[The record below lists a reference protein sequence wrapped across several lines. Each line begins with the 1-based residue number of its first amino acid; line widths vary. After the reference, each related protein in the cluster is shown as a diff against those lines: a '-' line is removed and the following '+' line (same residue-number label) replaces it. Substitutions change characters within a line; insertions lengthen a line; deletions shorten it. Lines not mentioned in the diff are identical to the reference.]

1 MHKVL
6 IVDDEI
12 FVRKGLI
19 NLIDWS
25 SLQFEICGEAENG
38 AQALTLIKHLSPDLV
53 IVDIRMP
60 VLDGLELI
68 RQVNAEGGH
77 QPLFI
82 ILSGYPDFSYA
93 QQAFRYNVSD
103 YILKPV
109 DEQEI
114 VATLKRIAT
123 TLNQKQ
129 LLSMTREKPL
139 VEIIME
145 SLVQAEPDEQVMTQ
159 IAHTLGLPLTSYFTY
174 VIVEIQDKLP
184 HREIDYMPLLQN
196 IIQRYFHLEGLPLLI
211 HVRAYNQYGLIVP
224 PLWQE
229 EQFGSERLCYMKL
242 LQSLENHLSTEIA
255 LFIGHKVD
263 QLKKIVHSRASA
275 DECLKYR
282 FAAGFNGIFMAA
294 ELLELPLYYYDVDE
308 ELHSKLIYEV
318 EANHKEGYR
327 NAIDAIFI
335 AFKERYF
342 TPGAVANTVRRSM
355 ITTINIIRQLEGK
368 EEELAWLT
376 ELLNWQ
382 TKYRNLDQL
391 RYVFMNFIEEA
402 AEYIAKQR
410 GEKGKSNI
418 EKVKKYIDGHFRENI
433 YLKGIAAEFHMNPI
447 YLGQLF
453 RKNYGMYFNEYLLTL
468 RIEEAKRLLRQT
480 KKRMYEIAE
489 LVGFQNAD
497 YFATQFEKLEKMTPS
512 DYRNKMIDQ

>member
-1 MHKVL
+1 
-6 IVDDEI
+6 
-12 FVRKGLI
+12 
-19 NLIDWS
+19 
-25 SLQFEICGEAENG
+25 
-38 AQALTLIKHLSPDLV
+38 
-53 IVDIRMP
+53 
-60 VLDGLELI
+60 
-68 RQVNAEGGH
+68 
-77 QPLFI
+77 
-82 ILSGYPDFSYA
+82 
-93 QQAFRYNVSD
+93 
-103 YILKPV
+103 
-109 DEQEI
+109 
-114 VATLKRIAT
+114 
-123 TLNQKQ
+123 
-129 LLSMTREKPL
+129 MTREKPL
-139 VEIIME
+139 VEIIIE

-159 IAHTLGLPLTSYFTY
+159 IAHTLELPLTSSYTY
-174 VIVEIQDKLP
+174 VIAEIQDNHH
-184 HREIDYMPLLQN
+184 HREIDYMQPLQN
-196 IIQRYFHLEGLPLLI
+196 LLQRYFHLEGQPLLI
-211 HVRAYNQYGLIVP
+211 HVRAYNQYGFIVP
-224 PLWQE
+224 PLWQV
-229 EQFGSERLCYMKL
+229 EQFGSERMGYMKL
-242 LQSLENHLSTEIA
+242 RQSLENHLSTEIA
-255 LFIGHKVD
+255 MFIGHKVD
-263 QLKKIVHSRASA
+263 QLKKIVHSRTSA

-282 FAAGFNGIFMAA
+282 FAPGFNGIFMAA

-342 TPGAVANTVRRSM
+342 TPGAIANTVRRSM
-355 ITTINIIRQLEGK
+355 IASINIIRQLEGNEK
-368 EEELAWLT
+368 ELAWLT

-391 RYVFMNFIEEA
+391 RVVFMNFIEEV

-410 GEKGKSNI
+410 GEKGKGNI

-433 YLKGIAAEFHMNPI
+433 YLKGLAAEFHMNPI

-512 DYRNKMIDQ
+512 DYRNKMIDPS